1 MKDQQKSTTDS
12 LRELRLSIQQSPLD
26 RFTNREPKTRTI
38 LLNKN
43 IISKAKLLTVTI
55 NWKFSVEKKMR

>member
-55 NWKFSVEKKMR
+55 NWKFSVKKK